1 MAIPA
6 GISSMGAYLPAQEIR
21 PGLKEKLV
29 TYLNNQTLLHSEYIE
44 QIDKQGKL
52 PGRIETNSDGWK
64 KQPWFEIWLKNL
76 PPKRKEDPFQGT
88 KERRRV
94 PFDPVSLRE
103 SIVPHPMLPS
113 DAETLAGALA
123 LFNGKIAK
131 DDIDLVLV
139 ASQVSDLLLPSNASL
154 VQHKLRLENA
164 GAYHV
169 DTCCSS
175 FVTMLEIAVA
185 LIKAGMKEK
194 ILVVASYIDSIVSD
208 KTSYFSI
215 NTGDAAVAAVITRVD
230 DGYGFIASNSTSHGS
245 RHDGVIFMR
254 RPPEIIQSTDH
265 GHSNEQSFVT
275 FYNRDA
281 NREIAANAQT
291 DMLEVVNA
299 ALKKG
304 NLSMSD
310 VDFFVTHQPVYWASN
325 AWREGL
331 GIPKAKFYESFRK
344 YGNIA
349 NCSAAVNLLEAIEL
363 KLVKEGDVVL
373 IASSGAGENHIAV
386 LEKINPQ
393 VIRSLDYPG

>member
-1 MAIPA
+1 MSIRA
-6 GISSMGAYLPAQEIR
+6 GIVSMGAYLPAKEIGMGR
-21 PGLKEKLV
+21 KTKLV
-29 TYLNNQTLLHSEYIE
+29 AYLSEQTLLHSEYVE
-44 QIDKQGKL
+44 QIDKQGRL
-52 PGRIETNSDGWK
+52 PGRIETNDDGWRN
-64 KQPWFEIWLKNL
+64 QPWFETWLKNL
-76 PPKRKEDPFQGT
+76 PPKKKDDPFQGT

-94 PFDPVSLRE
+94 PFDPVSVRE

-123 LFNGKIAK
+123 LFNGNVEK
-131 DDIDLVLV
+131 DDIDLVMV

-154 VQHKLRLENA
+154 VQHKLGLKNA

-185 LIKAGMKEK
+185 LVKAELKKK

-208 KTSYFSI
+208 KTSYFSV
-215 NTGDAAVAAVITRVD
+215 NTGDAAAAAVIARVE
-230 DGYGFIASNSTSHGS
+230 DGYGFIASHSTSHGR
-245 RHDGVIFMR
+245 RHAGIIFMR
-254 RPPEIIQSTDH
+254 RPPEIIRSTDH

-275 FYNRDA
+275 FYDRDA
-281 NREIAANAQT
+281 NTEIAANAQK
-291 DMLEVVNA
+291 DMAEVVDA

-304 NLSMSD
+304 GLVMGE
-310 VDFFVTHQPVYWASN
+310 VDFFVTHQPVDWASN
-325 AWREGL
+325 AWRQGL
-331 GIPKAKFYESFRK
+331 GIPKEKSYETFQT

-349 NCSAAVNLLEAIEL
+349 NCSAPVNLLEAIES
-363 KLVKEGDVVL
+363 KLIKAGDVVL

-393 VIRSLDYPG
+393 LISSLDHPS